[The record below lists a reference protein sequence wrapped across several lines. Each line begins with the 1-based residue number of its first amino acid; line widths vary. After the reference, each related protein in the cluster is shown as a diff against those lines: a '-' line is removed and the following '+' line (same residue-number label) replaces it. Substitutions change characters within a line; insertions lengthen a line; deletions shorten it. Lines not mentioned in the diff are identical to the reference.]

1 MPSSCA
7 RWMGSTPAIRT
18 ISPNWRH
25 TATRLPSPPS
35 CVSAPRCVAD
45 MAKAVKPGTLCYYG
59 ALVNDVYAAP
69 PATIGRANTGR
80 ERLHPGDRPEGR
92 PLGVFA
98 LTNGEVD
105 LAKVP
110 ARKALMRRTEHQNA
124 AE

>member
-1 MPSSCA
+1 
-7 RWMGSTPAIRT
+7 
-18 ISPNWRH
+18 
-25 TATRLPSPPS
+25 
-35 CVSAPRCVAD
+35 

-124 AE
+124 AELKAERKRKSRHRNQ